1 MEELRSFNRRNFLKG
16 LLALGATTTLT
27 NIPLVGFGKE
37 KNVKITIL
45 HTNDVHS
52 QIDPFP
58 MDGGRFQGLGGVA
71 RRSTLLKKI
80 RAQEKNVLLFDAG
93 DIFQGTPYFNV
104 FEGKLELELMSN
116 LGYDAGTFG
125 NHEFDNGLPGL
136 LKHFDQAKFPFISS
150 NYDFTGTIMEGKTKE
165 YVIFNRDHVKIGLFA
180 VGVDL
185 AGLVDPNSYKG
196 MKISDPIEVARK
208 MTDKLKNQHK
218 CDLIICLSHIGYQYE
233 NDQVSDLTL
242 AKNTKDIDLIIGGHT
257 HTFLKTPTRVTN
269 LDGKITLINQTGKSG
284 INLGRIDFIFNKN
297 KEIQNIQSTNYL
309 LDASIDKF
317 LV

>member
-16 LLALGATTTLT
+16 LLALGATTTLAS
-27 NIPLVGFGKE
+27 IPLVGFGKE

-80 RAQEKNVLLFDAG
+80 RNQEKNVLLFDAG

-165 YVIFNRDHVKIGLFA
+165 YVIFNREHVKIGLFA

-233 NDQVSDLTL
+233 NDQVSDLML
-242 AKNTKDIDLIIGGHT
+242 AKNTRDIDLIIGGHT
-257 HTFLKTPTRVTN
+257 HTFLKKPTQVKN
-269 LDGKITLINQTGKSG
+269 LAGKITLINQTGKSG

-297 KEIQNIQSTNYL
+297 KEIQNIQSTSYL
-309 LDASIDKF
+309 LDESIDK
-317 LV
+317 LLA

>member
-16 LLALGATTTLT
+16 LLALGATTTLA

-80 RAQEKNVLLFDAG
+80 RNQEKNVLLFDAG

-165 YVIFNRDHVKIGLFA
+165 YVIFNREHVKIGLFA

-233 NDQVSDLTL
+233 NDQVSDLML
-242 AKNTKDIDLIIGGHT
+242 AKNTRDIDLIIGGHT
-257 HTFLKTPTRVTN
+257 HTFLKKPTQVKN
-269 LDGKITLINQTGKSG
+269 LAGKITLINQTGKSG

-309 LDASIDKF
+309 LDESIDK
-317 LV
+317 LLA